1 MNDPAAA
8 YGLGGLPFWLVIV
21 ALVMIVLARSHL
33 TYWVGRAASVGAGRL
48 AATGRGPRWWTAA
61 RARAAA
67 WGSTVPAKRA
77 AAAVH
82 RWGPLAVTFAYVTV
96 GAQTAVLVAAGVAR
110 MPYLRFTLASIPGAI
125 AWAFIWGT
133 VGLGAV
139 WAAAVLAAESPWGL
153 AAAGVL
159 IAAAIAWRVRRRRAS
174 RRARGEC
181 ADAGDGSVAA
191 GARPGA

>member
-8 YGLGGLPFWLVIV
+8 YGLGGRPFWFVIIALVVIV
-21 ALVMIVLARSHL
+21 LCRSHL

-48 AATGRGPRWWTAA
+48 AATGRGPRWWTSL

-139 WAAAVLAAESPWGL
+139 WAAAALAAESPWGL
-153 AAAGVL
+153 ATAALALAG
-159 IAAAIAWRVRRRRAS
+159 IAAWWFRRRAT
-174 RRARGEC
+174 RRAG
-181 ADAGDGSVAA
+181 AVDASDDHPVPA
-191 GARPGA
+191 GGRPLD

>member
-8 YGLGGLPFWLVIV
+8 YGLGGRPFWFVII
-21 ALVMIVLARSHL
+21 ALVVIVLARSHM

-48 AATGRGPRWWTAA
+48 AATGRGPRWWTAT

-82 RWGPLAVTFAYVTV
+82 RWGPLAVTFAYLTV

-139 WAAAVLAAESPWGL
+139 WAAAALAAESPWGL

-159 IAAAIAWRVRRRRAS
+159 IAAALAWWARRRRAS
-174 RRARGEC
+174 RRARHEGVERTH
-181 ADAGDGSVAA
+181 DTVAT
-191 GARPGA
+191 GAHPGA